1 MACHCRYRF
10 VELYYRRSVSTHKGR
25 QVPARVETV
34 VIFLPD
40 VWSCV
45 PTRLEWDSL
54 ADGYRR
60 LLHGKD
66 DAFAKSN
73 ETDKSVTESPADPA
87 AAAAAASAGAA
98 AGVGVTGA
106 ASKDA
111 DAESNKS
118 SNMIT
123 VNII

>member
-54 ADGYRR
+54 TDGYRR

-87 AAAAAASAGAA
+87 AASAGAA
-98 AGVGVTGA
+98 AAGGVGVTGA